1 MYDILK
7 KLLSTPR
14 SNWGLIIL
22 FILLAE
28 ISQAQNLFVSS
39 SGKSEGN
46 GTISDPFGILEKGL
60 DKITPGDTL
69 FLLGGQYAI
78 DQGLKIQIKGQP
90 NAWITISNYQNQEV
104 VLNGENY
111 LYDEKGAQLS
121 SDHHAVVLVQG
132 ARYLRLNGLK
142 VINSRSQGIIVRG
155 AETSFIDISR
165 CKVDN
170 TYGSGIA
177 LWYSDQSK
185 VYESE
190 ITRANRQEM
199 ATPGRKLGSEA
210 PHEALTV
217 AGATNFEIH
226 HNKVHHCD
234 KEGIDIKEVSKNG
247 KVYRNVVHDVKRQA
261 YYVDAWFG
269 HLSNIELYE
278 NIAYNNEWGF
288 VISVEGENSIVDGV
302 KFHNNLIY
310 DNRGS
315 GIYFGIWG
323 TNLMRQNIEISNNTI
338 VRNGSKDHWSAPTGG
353 IDLRSPNFENV
364 LVKDNISIDNYG
376 FDLALP
382 FEHSVENLQKTNLTL
397 ESNWV
402 GKTTLV
408 NETSDYGPL
417 FPVEST
423 LVSTAIF
430 KDFNQNDF
438 RVVQENLPAMLRQK
452 PMAGYAFD

>member
-1 MYDILK
+1 MLEIFK
-7 KLLSTPR
+7 NHNSLSSFT
-14 SNWGLIIL
+14 WGLA
-22 FILLAE
+22 ILLFHFPTV
-28 ISQAQNLFVSS
+28 SQAQNLFVSTSGS
-39 SGKSEGN
+39 SDGS
-46 GTISDPFGILEKGL
+46 GTITDPFGTIERGL
-60 DKITPGDTL
+60 NQITPGDTL
-69 FLLGGQYAI
+69 FLLGGEYAVE
-78 DQGLKIQIKGQP
+78 QGLKIQVKGQP
-90 NAWITISNYQNQEV
+90 NAWITISSYQNQEV

-121 SDHHAVVLVQG
+121 SDHHAVILIQDAIYV
-132 ARYLRLNGLK
+132 RLNGIN
-142 VINSRSQGIIVRG
+142 VINSRSQGILVRG
-155 AETSFIDISR
+155 VETSFVDISR

-217 AGATNFEIH
+217 AGATNFEIY

-234 KEGIDIKEVSKNG
+234 KEGIDVKEVSKNG
-247 KVYRNVVHDVKRQA
+247 KVYRNIVHDVKRQA

-269 HLSNIELYE
+269 TLSNIELYE

-288 VISVEGENSIVDGV
+288 VISVEGENSVVDGV
-302 KFHNNLIY
+302 RFHNNLIY

-323 TNLMRQNIEISNNTI
+323 TNLMRQNIEITNNTI

-364 LVKDNISIDNYG
+364 LVKDNISLDNYG
-376 FDLALP
+376 FDLAIP
-382 FEHSVENLQKTNLTL
+382 FDPSAENLQKANLIL
-397 ESNWV
+397 ENNWV
-402 GKTTLV
+402 GKTSLV

-423 LVSTAIF
+423 LVTTSIF
-430 KDFNQNDF
+430 KNVDQNDF
-438 RVVQENLPAMLRQK
+438 HVVLKNLPKVLQGKRL
-452 PMAGYAFD
+452 AGFTFE